1 MTAKAD
7 PDVMEKGT
15 DTAWRRALQVFIGV
29 AGCLPVFAGV
39 AGIVSGPCFLGT
51 MEPWPVDLDSH
62 LRFLSGVFLVVGL
75 AWWSCIP
82 SIETKGER
90 LRLLAAMTFAGGLAR
105 LASLGLAG
113 APSVGHLVGLAMEL
127 VAVPVVLLWHAR
139 GVRMGWRS
147 PG

>member
-1 MTAKAD
+1 MAARRDLDAT
-7 PDVMEKGT
+7 VRGRRT
-15 DTAWRRALQVFIGV
+15 RGRRALQAFIGA
-29 AGCLPVFAGV
+29 AGCMPVFAGV
-39 AGIVSGPCFLGT
+39 AGIFAGPGLMGAT
-51 MEPWPVDLDSH
+51 APWPADLDSH
-62 LRFLSGVFLVVGL
+62 VRFLSGVFLVVGL

-82 SIETKGER
+82 AIETKGER

-113 APSVGHLVGLAMEL
+113 APSAGHLIGLGMEL
-127 VAVPVVLLWHAR
+127 VAVPVVVLWHAQ